1 MKNQKEQAVQKLE
14 RLLIQLLQNLRMVQ
28 SVQIQRLK
36 RVQHLAMITKFPRKM
51 DGNGQLTKRR
61 DIQQKQHLYAAVV
74 KILMK

>member
-28 SVQIQRLK
+28 SVQLQRLK

-61 DIQQKQHLYAAVV
+61 DIQQKPHLYVAVV